1 MGNVEYKQEHRERG
15 LCTDCSEPVYRGL
28 SRCLKHLRSHVK
40 ADNLYERTTSKRD
53 YKQRRE
59 ERKDQGRCVKCGV
72 KLDPDADCEKVC
84 CMNCRDHLWI
94 ERKIHGTSIV

>member
-1 MGNVEYKQEHRERG
+1 MGNAKYKQEHREWG
-15 LCTDCSEPVYRGL
+15 LCTDCSEPVYMGK
-28 SRCLKHLRSHVK
+28 SRCLKHLRSHVS
-40 ADNLYERTTSKRD
+40 ADALYERLTCKRD

-59 ERKDQGRCVKCGV
+59 DRKKKGLCPKCGV
-72 KLDPDADCEKVC
+72 KLDPDADHGMLN